1 MFWPNKL
8 IKELS
13 KEVEELSLKIS
24 SLERQNAAMQA
35 ILSSMVEGVI
45 AVSKD
50 TRILSLNPT
59 IEKIFTVKTQ
69 ESIGKFFLEAIR
81 NNDLAEVI
89 NKVLKSG
96 EFFSQ
101 ELNLSWPVQKT
112 FQVNASPIFDAG
124 NVSGCL
130 LVIHDIT
137 QLRKLEKMRT
147 DFVANVSHELKT
159 PITSIKGFVETLIEG
174 ALEDK
179 ENSREFLKIINNH
192 TERLNNLINDLLD
205 LSQIESRA
213 VNLNLSDFGL
223 KELIEEVLTGFRSQL
238 KKKGIS
244 ISCEISPALML
255 KADRERI
262 QQVLVNL
269 IDNAVKFNKENG
281 FVKIYA
287 QDSDGRIKVAVEDSG
302 QGIPEK
308 DLSRIFERFYRVD
321 KARSRELGG
330 TGLGLSI
337 VKNIIELHEGSV
349 GVEST
354 EGLGSKIFFLLPKD

>member
-1 MFWPNKL
+1 MFGQSKR

-13 KEVEELSLKIS
+13 KETEELTLKIS
-24 SLERQNAAMQA
+24 RLERQNAAVQA
-35 ILSSMVEGVI
+35 ILSSMVEGVV

-59 IEKIFTVKTQ
+59 IENIFAVDGPG
-69 ESIGKFFLEAIR
+69 SLGKFFLEAIR

-96 EFFSQ
+96 EFLSQ

-137 QLRKLEKMRT
+137 QLRKLEKMRS

-213 VNLNLSDFGL
+213 VKLNISDFNLN
-223 KELIEEVLTGFRSQL
+223 ELIEEVLSGFKSQL

-244 ISCEISPALML
+244 VSCEVLSGTIL

-281 FVKIYA
+281 FVKIYTED
-287 QDSDGRIKVAVEDSG
+287 QNGKTKIIVEDSG

-308 DLSRIFERFYRVD
+308 DLPRIFERFYRVD

-337 VKNIIELHEGSV
+337 VKHIIELHGGSV

-354 EGLGSKIFFLLPKD
+354 EGLGSKLYFVIPK

>member
-1 MFWPNKL
+1 MFWSNKRV
-8 IKELS
+8 KELS
-13 KEVEELSLKIS
+13 KEAEELSLKIS
-24 SLERQNAAMQA
+24 TLERQNAAIQA
-35 ILSSMVEGVI
+35 ILSSMVEGVV

-59 IEKIFTVKTQ
+59 IEKIFAVKAS
-69 ESIGKFFLEAIR
+69 ESIGKFLLESIR

-96 EFFSQ
+96 EFISQ
-101 ELNLSWPVQKT
+101 ELDLSWPVQKT

-124 NVSGCL
+124 NISGCL

-137 QLRKLEKMRT
+137 QLRKLEKMRS

-213 VNLNLSDFGL
+213 VKLNLSDFDL
-223 KELIEEVLTGFRSQL
+223 RELIEEVLTGFISQI

-244 ISCEISPALML
+244 VSLEISAGLRL
-255 KADRERI
+255 KADKERI

-281 FVKIYA
+281 SIKIYV
-287 QDSDGRIKVAVEDSG
+287 QDSGATIKVTVEDSG

-308 DLSRIFERFYRVD
+308 DKPRIFERFYRVD

-337 VKNIIELHEGSV
+337 VKHIIELHGGSA

-354 EGLGSKIFFLLPKD
+354 EGLGSKFFFVLPKD

>member
-1 MFWPNKL
+1 MFGSKKR

-13 KEVEELSLKIS
+13 KEIEELTLKVS
-24 SLERQNAAMQA
+24 RLERQNSAIQA
-35 ILSSMVEGVI
+35 ILSSMAEGVV
-45 AVSKD
+45 AVDKD

-59 IEKIFTVKTQ
+59 IEKIFAVAGS
-69 ESIGKFFLEAIR
+69 ESLGKFFLEAIR

-96 EFFSQ
+96 ELLSQ
-101 ELNLSWPVQKT
+101 ELNLSWPVQKI
-112 FQVNASPIFDAG
+112 FHVNASALFDAG

-130 LVIHDIT
+130 LVIHDVT

-179 ENSREFLKIINNH
+179 ENSRQFLKIINNH

-205 LSQIESRA
+205 LSQIESKA
-213 VNLNLSDFGL
+213 AKLTISGFDL
-223 KELIEEVLTGFRSQL
+223 KELVEEVLAGFISQL
-238 KKKGIS
+238 KNKGVS
-244 ISCEISPALML
+244 VSCEVAHGLML

-262 QQVLVNL
+262 EQALVNL

-287 QDSDGRIKVAVEDSG
+287 QDSGGTIKVYFEDSG

-308 DLSRIFERFYRVD
+308 DLPRIFERFYRVD

-337 VKNIIELHEGSV
+337 VKHIIELHGGSV

-354 EGLGSKIFFLLPKD
+354 EGLGSKFYFTIPR